1 VSLVTLSIEQ
11 NTVCPKCLKGFD
23 GDGRHQKRRK
33 KNISEFL
40 KLKAEFRG
48 GESRGEKLSGRGI
61 SVHDGELFYRN
72 YSRME
77 KLAHRL

>member
-1 VSLVTLSIEQ
+1 MYDIKNGV
-11 NTVCPKCLKGFD
+11 
-23 GDGRHQKRRK
+23 RK
-33 KNISEFL
+33 IYSSFSSQRQSSE
-40 KLKAEFRG
+40 